1 MKQFF
6 STICVAAIF
15 LSLTSLRAEELEAF
29 AGKWL
34 AKKVN
39 DQGEKYSQTI
49 EIKKDKFVFEI
60 LGGDQQVLLH
70 AEGGVKLEKAGPFF
84 SMRFY
89 HIRAG
94 SSSSNLQ
101 EIDDDYVSAYVLD
114 NDTWTLASNFDKQ
127 RADQKPSADVYRRVK
142 ASDPAKPPKSG

>member
-6 STICVAAIF
+6 FSICAAAIF
-15 LSLTSLRAEELEAF
+15 ISFASLKAQELDAF
-29 AGKWL
+29 AGKWQT
-34 AKKVN
+34 KKVN

-70 AEGGVKLEKAGPFF
+70 AEGDVKLEKAGPFS
-84 SMRFY
+84 SMRFF

-94 SSSSNLQ
+94 SSASNLQ
-101 EIDDDYVSAYVLD
+101 DIDDEYVSAYVFD

-127 RADQKPSADVYRRVK
+127 RTDQKPSADVYRRVK
-142 ASDPAKPPKSG
+142 PAEAAKPGKSG

>member
-1 MKQFF
+1 
-6 STICVAAIF
+6 
-15 LSLTSLRAEELEAF
+15 LTSLRAEELDAF

-39 DQGEKYSQTI
+39 DQGEKYSETI

-60 LGGDQQVLLH
+60 LSGDQQVVLH
-70 AEGGVKLEKAGPFF
+70 AEGNVKLEKAGPFF
-84 SMRFY
+84 SMRFF

-94 SSSSNLQ
+94 SSSSNL
-101 EIDDDYVSAYVLD
+101 EDIDDEYVSAYVLD
-114 NDTWTLASNFDKQ
+114 DDTWTLASNFDKR

-142 ASDPAKPPKSG
+142 PSDQSKPAKSG